1 MEFVTYRKYPNQQSA
16 AYVANL
22 LKKNNIANEFVENKS
37 TLDSSF
43 SSVLLDEFEV
53 KIVQEDFIK
62 ADKIIFLD
70 TEEYLKKLP
79 QDYYLFSFSNEEL
92 KEIIEKK
99 DEWNDLDYALSIN
112 LLKNRGVEITKE
124 EILKAKNKRVEE
136 LRKPDISSSKWIDL
150 GYVFAILGGFLGFV
164 IGYLLLTQKKTLPN
178 GERIF
183 AYSLEDRKH
192 GKRILY
198 VGTFFF
204 MFYVFY
210 YFVV

>member
-1 MEFVTYRKYPNQQSA
+1 MEFVTYRKYANKESA
-16 AYVANL
+16 IYVVNL
-22 LKKNNIANEFVENKS
+22 LKKNDIANEYIENKS

-43 SSVLLDEFEV
+43 SSVLLNDFEV
-53 KIVQEDFIK
+53 KIAQEDFIK
-62 ADKIIFLD
+62 ADEVILLD
-70 TEEYLKKLP
+70 TENYLKTLP

-92 KEIIEKK
+92 KEIIKKK
-99 DEWNDLDYALSIN
+99 DEWNDLDYALAVN
-112 LLKNRGVEITKE
+112 LLKSRGAEMTKD
-124 EILKAKNKRVEE
+124 EILDMHNKRIEE
-136 LRKPDISSSKWIDL
+136 LRQPDRSSSKWIDL

-178 GERIF
+178 GERVF
-183 AYSLEDRKH
+183 ANSLEDRKH

-198 VGTFFF
+198 VALFFF